1 MKEGTKMKA
10 KNNFF
15 KQLISIMTVLSL
27 LFMVLGIQGN
37 NEVKAAT
44 LATLPAP
51 INQIFPDADLAEGI
65 RAVLQKASVTDVVTQ
80 EELESITK
88 LVVAGEKVASI
99 QGIEYLTN
107 LEYLN
112 LNGNQI
118 TDISPLSNLVKL
130 TNLYIGTNKIT
141 DISALQN
148 LTNLRELYLNE
159 DNISDISPLANLTKM
174 YSLNLGAN
182 HNLSDLSP
190 LSNMTGLNY
199 LTVTESKVKDVT
211 PIANLTDLYSLS
223 LNYNQIEDISPLA
236 SLTSLHYFTAYVN
249 QITDITPVANM
260 TRLNSLKIG
269 NNKITDLSPL
279 ANLSQLTW
287 LEIGTNQISDIN
299 AVKDLTKLKMLNVGS
314 NQISDISVLNNLSQL
329 NSLFLNNNQLGNEDM
344 EVIGGLTNL
353 TTLFLSQNH
362 ITDIR
367 PLASLSKMDSAD
379 FANQVIKKPARNF
392 SKTLSVPNNITSI
405 DGTLVTPK
413 TISNNGTYDA
423 PNVNWSSPSYLPEV
437 RYTFKQDVAVG
448 STTSSYTGIII
459 QPLNEPVDY
468 NVTFNIDGNTS
479 EVKTVT
485 EEDLIPEPA
494 NPTKQGYTFDG
505 WYDAETGGTKWDFTT
520 GQMPANDLML
530 YAHFS
535 VNSYQVN
542 FDIDGAVM
550 NEAVVYDTLLNE
562 PTAPTKQ
569 GYTFDGWYDA
579 ETGGNKWDFKTMKMP
594 ANDVTLYAHFTV
606 SSYQVNFDI
615 DGAVTNEA
623 IVYDTLLNEPATPTK
638 QGYTFDGWYDA
649 ETGGNK
655 WDFKTMKIPANDV
668 TLYAHFTINNYQANF
683 DIDGSV
689 TNETITYDTLLNEP
703 TAPTKQGFLFD
714 GWYDAE
720 VGGTKWD
727 FNTMKMPAN
736 DITLYAHF
744 SKETPLIP
752 SPSDESDS
760 KPTNGS
766 ITINEPSAT
775 SMPVQNNN
783 ITVTAGE
790 NTPELTTAKLPK
802 TGDNNPWQTLF
813 AGILLSSSA
822 FYIWRKKA

>member
-1 MKEGTKMKA
+1 MKA

-437 RYTFKQDVAVG
+437 RYTFKQDVVVG

-479 EVKTVT
+479 EVKTVN

-655 WDFKTMKIPANDV
+655 WDFKTMKMPANDV

-736 DITLYAHF
+736 DINLYAHF

-775 SMPVQNNN
+775 SMPAQNNN

>member
-1 MKEGTKMKA
+1 
-10 KNNFF
+10 
-15 KQLISIMTVLSL
+15 
-27 LFMVLGIQGN
+27 
-37 NEVKAAT
+37 
-44 LATLPAP
+44 
-51 INQIFPDADLAEGI
+51 
-65 RAVLQKASVTDVVTQ
+65 
-80 EELESITK
+80 
-88 LVVAGEKVASI
+88 
-99 QGIEYLTN
+99 
-107 LEYLN
+107 
-112 LNGNQI
+112 
-118 TDISPLSNLVKL
+118 
-130 TNLYIGTNKIT
+130 
-141 DISALQN
+141 
-148 LTNLRELYLNE
+148 
-159 DNISDISPLANLTKM
+159 
-174 YSLNLGAN
+174 
-182 HNLSDLSP
+182 
-190 LSNMTGLNY
+190 
-199 LTVTESKVKDVT
+199 
-211 PIANLTDLYSLS
+211 
-223 LNYNQIEDISPLA
+223 
-236 SLTSLHYFTAYVN
+236 
-249 QITDITPVANM
+249 
-260 TRLNSLKIG
+260 
-269 NNKITDLSPL
+269 
-279 ANLSQLTW
+279 
-287 LEIGTNQISDIN
+287 EIGTNQISDIN

-485 EEDLIPEPA
+485 EEDLIPEPT

-623 IVYDTLLNEPATPTK
+623 IVYDALLNEPATPTK

-655 WDFKTMKIPANDV
+655 WDFKTMKMPANDV

-683 DIDGSV
+683 DIDGAV

-736 DITLYAHF
+736 DINLYAHF

-775 SMPVQNNN
+775 SMPAQNNN

>member
-1 MKEGTKMKA
+1 
-10 KNNFF
+10 
-15 KQLISIMTVLSL
+15 
-27 LFMVLGIQGN
+27 
-37 NEVKAAT
+37 
-44 LATLPAP
+44 
-51 INQIFPDADLAEGI
+51 
-65 RAVLQKASVTDVVTQ
+65 
-80 EELESITK
+80 
-88 LVVAGEKVASI
+88 
-99 QGIEYLTN
+99 
-107 LEYLN
+107 
-112 LNGNQI
+112 
-118 TDISPLSNLVKL
+118 
-130 TNLYIGTNKIT
+130 
-141 DISALQN
+141 
-148 LTNLRELYLNE
+148 
-159 DNISDISPLANLTKM
+159 
-174 YSLNLGAN
+174 
-182 HNLSDLSP
+182 
-190 LSNMTGLNY
+190 NMTGLNY

-459 QPLNEPVDY
+459 QPLNEPLDY

>member
-1 MKEGTKMKA
+1 MKA

-459 QPLNEPVDY
+459 QPLNEPLDY

-594 ANDVTLYAHFTV
+594 ANDVTLYAHFTI
-606 SSYQVNFDI
+606 SSYQANFDI
-615 DGAVTNEA
+615 GGAVTNEA

-655 WDFKTMKIPANDV
+655 WDFKTMKMPANDV

-775 SMPVQNNN
+775 SMPAQNSN

>member
-1 MKEGTKMKA
+1 MKA

-159 DNISDISPLANLTKM
+159 ENISDISPLANLTKM

>member
-1 MKEGTKMKA
+1 
-10 KNNFF
+10 
-15 KQLISIMTVLSL
+15 
-27 LFMVLGIQGN
+27 
-37 NEVKAAT
+37 
-44 LATLPAP
+44 
-51 INQIFPDADLAEGI
+51 
-65 RAVLQKASVTDVVTQ
+65 
-80 EELESITK
+80 
-88 LVVAGEKVASI
+88 
-99 QGIEYLTN
+99 
-107 LEYLN
+107 
-112 LNGNQI
+112 
-118 TDISPLSNLVKL
+118 
-130 TNLYIGTNKIT
+130 
-141 DISALQN
+141 
-148 LTNLRELYLNE
+148 
-159 DNISDISPLANLTKM
+159 
-174 YSLNLGAN
+174 
-182 HNLSDLSP
+182 
-190 LSNMTGLNY
+190 
-199 LTVTESKVKDVT
+199 
-211 PIANLTDLYSLS
+211 
-223 LNYNQIEDISPLA
+223 
-236 SLTSLHYFTAYVN
+236 
-249 QITDITPVANM
+249 
-260 TRLNSLKIG
+260 
-269 NNKITDLSPL
+269 NKITDLSPL

-392 SKTLSVPNNITSI
+392 LKTLSVPNNITSI

-459 QPLNEPVDY
+459 QPLNEPLDY

-655 WDFKTMKIPANDV
+655 WDFKTMKMPANDV

-683 DIDGSV
+683 DIDGAV

-766 ITINEPSAT
+766 ITINEPSAI
-775 SMPVQNNN
+775 SMPAQNSN

>member
-1 MKEGTKMKA
+1 MKA

-88 LVVAGEKVASI
+88 LVVAWEKVASI

-437 RYTFKQDVAVG
+437 RYTFKQDVVVG

-655 WDFKTMKIPANDV
+655 WDFKTMKMPANDV

-736 DITLYAHF
+736 DINLYAHF

-775 SMPVQNNN
+775 SMPAQNNN

>member
-1 MKEGTKMKA
+1 
-10 KNNFF
+10 
-15 KQLISIMTVLSL
+15 
-27 LFMVLGIQGN
+27 
-37 NEVKAAT
+37 
-44 LATLPAP
+44 
-51 INQIFPDADLAEGI
+51 
-65 RAVLQKASVTDVVTQ
+65 
-80 EELESITK
+80 
-88 LVVAGEKVASI
+88 
-99 QGIEYLTN
+99 
-107 LEYLN
+107 
-112 LNGNQI
+112 
-118 TDISPLSNLVKL
+118 
-130 TNLYIGTNKIT
+130 
-141 DISALQN
+141 
-148 LTNLRELYLNE
+148 
-159 DNISDISPLANLTKM
+159 
-174 YSLNLGAN
+174 
-182 HNLSDLSP
+182 
-190 LSNMTGLNY
+190 
-199 LTVTESKVKDVT
+199 
-211 PIANLTDLYSLS
+211 
-223 LNYNQIEDISPLA
+223 ISPLA

-459 QPLNEPVDY
+459 QPLNEPLDY

-655 WDFKTMKIPANDV
+655 WDFKTMKMPANDV

-736 DITLYAHF
+736 DINLYAHF

-775 SMPVQNNN
+775 SMPAQNNN

>member
-1 MKEGTKMKA
+1 
-10 KNNFF
+10 
-15 KQLISIMTVLSL
+15 
-27 LFMVLGIQGN
+27 
-37 NEVKAAT
+37 
-44 LATLPAP
+44 
-51 INQIFPDADLAEGI
+51 
-65 RAVLQKASVTDVVTQ
+65 
-80 EELESITK
+80 
-88 LVVAGEKVASI
+88 
-99 QGIEYLTN
+99 
-107 LEYLN
+107 
-112 LNGNQI
+112 
-118 TDISPLSNLVKL
+118 
-130 TNLYIGTNKIT
+130 
-141 DISALQN
+141 
-148 LTNLRELYLNE
+148 
-159 DNISDISPLANLTKM
+159 
-174 YSLNLGAN
+174 
-182 HNLSDLSP
+182 
-190 LSNMTGLNY
+190 
-199 LTVTESKVKDVT
+199 
-211 PIANLTDLYSLS
+211 
-223 LNYNQIEDISPLA
+223 
-236 SLTSLHYFTAYVN
+236 
-249 QITDITPVANM
+249 
-260 TRLNSLKIG
+260 G

-485 EEDLIPEPA
+485 EEDLIPEPT

-623 IVYDTLLNEPATPTK
+623 IVYDALLNEPATPTK

-655 WDFKTMKIPANDV
+655 WDFKTMKMPANDV

-683 DIDGSV
+683 DIDGAV

-736 DITLYAHF
+736 DINLYAHF

-775 SMPVQNNN
+775 SMPAQNNN

>member
-1 MKEGTKMKA
+1 
-10 KNNFF
+10 
-15 KQLISIMTVLSL
+15 
-27 LFMVLGIQGN
+27 
-37 NEVKAAT
+37 
-44 LATLPAP
+44 
-51 INQIFPDADLAEGI
+51 
-65 RAVLQKASVTDVVTQ
+65 
-80 EELESITK
+80 
-88 LVVAGEKVASI
+88 
-99 QGIEYLTN
+99 
-107 LEYLN
+107 
-112 LNGNQI
+112 
-118 TDISPLSNLVKL
+118 
-130 TNLYIGTNKIT
+130 
-141 DISALQN
+141 
-148 LTNLRELYLNE
+148 RELYLNE

>member
-1 MKEGTKMKA
+1 MKA

-44 LATLPAP
+44 LATPPAP

-99 QGIEYLTN
+99 QGLEYLTN

-485 EEDLIPEPA
+485 EEDLIPEPT

-623 IVYDTLLNEPATPTK
+623 IVYDALLNEPATPTK

-655 WDFKTMKIPANDV
+655 WDFKTMKMPANDV

-683 DIDGSV
+683 DIDGAV

-736 DITLYAHF
+736 DINLYAHF

-775 SMPVQNNN
+775 SMPAQNNN

>member
-1 MKEGTKMKA
+1 MKA

-44 LATLPAP
+44 LATPPAP

-485 EEDLIPEPA
+485 EEDLIPEPT
-494 NPTKQGYTFDG
+494 N
-505 WYDAETGGTKWDFTT
+505 
-520 GQMPANDLML
+520 
-530 YAHFS
+530 
-535 VNSYQVN
+535 
-542 FDIDGAVM
+542 
-550 NEAVVYDTLLNE
+550 
-562 PTAPTKQ
+562 PTKQ

-623 IVYDTLLNEPATPTK
+623 IVYDALLNEPATPTK

-655 WDFKTMKIPANDV
+655 WDFKTMKMPANDV

-683 DIDGSV
+683 DIDGAV

-736 DITLYAHF
+736 DINLYAHF

-775 SMPVQNNN
+775 SMPAQNNN

>member
-1 MKEGTKMKA
+1 MKA

-44 LATLPAP
+44 LATPPAP

-260 TRLNSLKIG
+260 TRLNSLKIV

-392 SKTLSVPNNITSI
+392 LKTLSVPNNITSI

-459 QPLNEPVDY
+459 QPLNEPLDY

-655 WDFKTMKIPANDV
+655 WDFKTMKMPANDV

-683 DIDGSV
+683 DIDGAV

-766 ITINEPSAT
+766 ITINEPSAI
-775 SMPVQNNN
+775 SMPAQNSN

>member
-1 MKEGTKMKA
+1 MKA

-44 LATLPAP
+44 LATPPAP

-655 WDFKTMKIPANDV
+655 WDFKTMKMPAKDV

-775 SMPVQNNN
+775 SMPAQNNN

>member
-1 MKEGTKMKA
+1 
-10 KNNFF
+10 
-15 KQLISIMTVLSL
+15 
-27 LFMVLGIQGN
+27 
-37 NEVKAAT
+37 
-44 LATLPAP
+44 
-51 INQIFPDADLAEGI
+51 
-65 RAVLQKASVTDVVTQ
+65 
-80 EELESITK
+80 
-88 LVVAGEKVASI
+88 
-99 QGIEYLTN
+99 IEYLTN

-392 SKTLSVPNNITSI
+392 LKTLSVPNNITSI

-459 QPLNEPVDY
+459 QPLNEPLDY

-655 WDFKTMKIPANDV
+655 WDFKTMKMPANDV

-683 DIDGSV
+683 DIDGAV

-766 ITINEPSAT
+766 ITINEPSAI
-775 SMPVQNNN
+775 SMPAQNSN

>member
-1 MKEGTKMKA
+1 MKA

-520 GQMPANDLML
+520 GQMPTNDLML

>member
-1 MKEGTKMKA
+1 
-10 KNNFF
+10 
-15 KQLISIMTVLSL
+15 
-27 LFMVLGIQGN
+27 
-37 NEVKAAT
+37 
-44 LATLPAP
+44 
-51 INQIFPDADLAEGI
+51 
-65 RAVLQKASVTDVVTQ
+65 
-80 EELESITK
+80 
-88 LVVAGEKVASI
+88 
-99 QGIEYLTN
+99 
-107 LEYLN
+107 
-112 LNGNQI
+112 
-118 TDISPLSNLVKL
+118 
-130 TNLYIGTNKIT
+130 
-141 DISALQN
+141 
-148 LTNLRELYLNE
+148 
-159 DNISDISPLANLTKM
+159 SPLANLTKM

-655 WDFKTMKIPANDV
+655 WDFKTMKMPANDV

-683 DIDGSV
+683 DMDGSV

-775 SMPVQNNN
+775 SMSAQNNN

>member
-1 MKEGTKMKA
+1 
-10 KNNFF
+10 
-15 KQLISIMTVLSL
+15 
-27 LFMVLGIQGN
+27 
-37 NEVKAAT
+37 
-44 LATLPAP
+44 
-51 INQIFPDADLAEGI
+51 
-65 RAVLQKASVTDVVTQ
+65 
-80 EELESITK
+80 
-88 LVVAGEKVASI
+88 
-99 QGIEYLTN
+99 
-107 LEYLN
+107 
-112 LNGNQI
+112 
-118 TDISPLSNLVKL
+118 
-130 TNLYIGTNKIT
+130 
-141 DISALQN
+141 
-148 LTNLRELYLNE
+148 
-159 DNISDISPLANLTKM
+159 
-174 YSLNLGAN
+174 
-182 HNLSDLSP
+182 
-190 LSNMTGLNY
+190 
-199 LTVTESKVKDVT
+199 
-211 PIANLTDLYSLS
+211 
-223 LNYNQIEDISPLA
+223 
-236 SLTSLHYFTAYVN
+236 
-249 QITDITPVANM
+249 
-260 TRLNSLKIG
+260 LKIG

-437 RYTFKQDVAVG
+437 RYTFKQDVVVG

-655 WDFKTMKIPANDV
+655 WDFKTMKMPANDV

-736 DITLYAHF
+736 DINLYAHF

-775 SMPVQNNN
+775 SMPAQNNN

>member
-1 MKEGTKMKA
+1 
-10 KNNFF
+10 
-15 KQLISIMTVLSL
+15 
-27 LFMVLGIQGN
+27 
-37 NEVKAAT
+37 
-44 LATLPAP
+44 
-51 INQIFPDADLAEGI
+51 
-65 RAVLQKASVTDVVTQ
+65 
-80 EELESITK
+80 
-88 LVVAGEKVASI
+88 
-99 QGIEYLTN
+99 
-107 LEYLN
+107 
-112 LNGNQI
+112 
-118 TDISPLSNLVKL
+118 
-130 TNLYIGTNKIT
+130 
-141 DISALQN
+141 
-148 LTNLRELYLNE
+148 
-159 DNISDISPLANLTKM
+159 PLANLTKM

-392 SKTLSVPNNITSI
+392 LKTLSVPNNITSI

-459 QPLNEPVDY
+459 QPLNEPLDY

-655 WDFKTMKIPANDV
+655 WDFKTMKMPANDV

-683 DIDGSV
+683 DIDGAV

-766 ITINEPSAT
+766 ITINEPSAI
-775 SMPVQNNN
+775 SMPAQNSN

>member
-1 MKEGTKMKA
+1 MKA

-44 LATLPAP
+44 LATPPAP

-485 EEDLIPEPA
+485 EEDLIPEPT

-550 NEAVVYDTLLNE
+550 NEAVVYNTLLNE

-623 IVYDTLLNEPATPTK
+623 IVYDALLNEPATPTK

-655 WDFKTMKIPANDV
+655 WDFKTMKMPANDV

-760 KPTNGS
+760 KPTNES

-775 SMPVQNNN
+775 SMPAQNSN

>member
-1 MKEGTKMKA
+1 MKA

-44 LATLPAP
+44 LATPPAP

-459 QPLNEPVDY
+459 QPLNEPLDY

>member
-1 MKEGTKMKA
+1 
-10 KNNFF
+10 
-15 KQLISIMTVLSL
+15 
-27 LFMVLGIQGN
+27 
-37 NEVKAAT
+37 
-44 LATLPAP
+44 
-51 INQIFPDADLAEGI
+51 
-65 RAVLQKASVTDVVTQ
+65 
-80 EELESITK
+80 
-88 LVVAGEKVASI
+88 
-99 QGIEYLTN
+99 
-107 LEYLN
+107 
-112 LNGNQI
+112 
-118 TDISPLSNLVKL
+118 
-130 TNLYIGTNKIT
+130 
-141 DISALQN
+141 
-148 LTNLRELYLNE
+148 
-159 DNISDISPLANLTKM
+159 
-174 YSLNLGAN
+174 
-182 HNLSDLSP
+182 
-190 LSNMTGLNY
+190 
-199 LTVTESKVKDVT
+199 
-211 PIANLTDLYSLS
+211 
-223 LNYNQIEDISPLA
+223 
-236 SLTSLHYFTAYVN
+236 
-249 QITDITPVANM
+249 
-260 TRLNSLKIG
+260 
-269 NNKITDLSPL
+269 PL

-459 QPLNEPVDY
+459 QPLNEPLDY

-655 WDFKTMKIPANDV
+655 WDFKTMKMPANDV

-775 SMPVQNNN
+775 SMPAQNNN
-783 ITVTAGE
+783 IIVTAGE

>member
-1 MKEGTKMKA
+1 MKA

-520 GQMPANDLML
+520 GQMPANDFML

>member
-1 MKEGTKMKA
+1 MKA

-44 LATLPAP
+44 LATPPAP

-485 EEDLIPEPA
+485 EEDLIPEPT

-594 ANDVTLYAHFTV
+594 ANDVTLYAHYTV

-623 IVYDTLLNEPATPTK
+623 IVYDALLNEPATPTK

-655 WDFKTMKIPANDV
+655 WDFKTMKMPANDV

-683 DIDGSV
+683 DIDGAV

-736 DITLYAHF
+736 DINLYAHF

-775 SMPVQNNN
+775 SMPAQNNN

>member
-1 MKEGTKMKA
+1 
-10 KNNFF
+10 
-15 KQLISIMTVLSL
+15 
-27 LFMVLGIQGN
+27 
-37 NEVKAAT
+37 
-44 LATLPAP
+44 
-51 INQIFPDADLAEGI
+51 
-65 RAVLQKASVTDVVTQ
+65 
-80 EELESITK
+80 
-88 LVVAGEKVASI
+88 
-99 QGIEYLTN
+99 
-107 LEYLN
+107 
-112 LNGNQI
+112 
-118 TDISPLSNLVKL
+118 
-130 TNLYIGTNKIT
+130 
-141 DISALQN
+141 
-148 LTNLRELYLNE
+148 
-159 DNISDISPLANLTKM
+159 
-174 YSLNLGAN
+174 
-182 HNLSDLSP
+182 
-190 LSNMTGLNY
+190 
-199 LTVTESKVKDVT
+199 
-211 PIANLTDLYSLS
+211 
-223 LNYNQIEDISPLA
+223 
-236 SLTSLHYFTAYVN
+236 
-249 QITDITPVANM
+249 
-260 TRLNSLKIG
+260 NSLKIG

-485 EEDLIPEPA
+485 EEDLIPEPT

-623 IVYDTLLNEPATPTK
+623 IVYDALLNEPATPTK

-655 WDFKTMKIPANDV
+655 WDFKTMKMPANDV

-683 DIDGSV
+683 DIDGAV

-736 DITLYAHF
+736 DINLYAHF

-775 SMPVQNNN
+775 SMPAQNNN

>member
-1 MKEGTKMKA
+1 
-10 KNNFF
+10 
-15 KQLISIMTVLSL
+15 
-27 LFMVLGIQGN
+27 
-37 NEVKAAT
+37 
-44 LATLPAP
+44 
-51 INQIFPDADLAEGI
+51 
-65 RAVLQKASVTDVVTQ
+65 
-80 EELESITK
+80 
-88 LVVAGEKVASI
+88 
-99 QGIEYLTN
+99 
-107 LEYLN
+107 
-112 LNGNQI
+112 
-118 TDISPLSNLVKL
+118 
-130 TNLYIGTNKIT
+130 
-141 DISALQN
+141 
-148 LTNLRELYLNE
+148 
-159 DNISDISPLANLTKM
+159 
-174 YSLNLGAN
+174 
-182 HNLSDLSP
+182 
-190 LSNMTGLNY
+190 
-199 LTVTESKVKDVT
+199 
-211 PIANLTDLYSLS
+211 
-223 LNYNQIEDISPLA
+223 
-236 SLTSLHYFTAYVN
+236 TAYVN

-655 WDFKTMKIPANDV
+655 WDFKTMKMPANDV

-736 DITLYAHF
+736 DINLYAHF

-775 SMPVQNNN
+775 SMPAQNNN

>member
-1 MKEGTKMKA
+1 
-10 KNNFF
+10 
-15 KQLISIMTVLSL
+15 MTVLSL

-44 LATLPAP
+44 LATPPAP

-392 SKTLSVPNNITSI
+392 LKTLSVPNNITSI

-459 QPLNEPVDY
+459 QPLNEPLDY

-655 WDFKTMKIPANDV
+655 WDFKTMKMPANDV

-683 DIDGSV
+683 DIDGAV

-766 ITINEPSAT
+766 ITINEPSAI
-775 SMPVQNNN
+775 SMPAQNSN

>member
-1 MKEGTKMKA
+1 MKA

-44 LATLPAP
+44 LATPPAP

-392 SKTLSVPNNITSI
+392 LKTLSVPNNITSI

-459 QPLNEPVDY
+459 QPLNEPLDY

-638 QGYTFDGWYDA
+638 QGYTFDGRYDA

-655 WDFKTMKIPANDV
+655 WDFKTMKMPANDV

-683 DIDGSV
+683 DIDGAV

-766 ITINEPSAT
+766 ITINEPSAI
-775 SMPVQNNN
+775 SMPAQNSN

>member
-1 MKEGTKMKA
+1 MKA

-44 LATLPAP
+44 LATPPAP

-459 QPLNEPVDY
+459 QPLNEPLDY

-649 ETGGNK
+649 EAGGNK
-655 WDFKTMKIPANDV
+655 WDFKTMKMPANDV

-736 DITLYAHF
+736 DINLYAHF

-775 SMPVQNNN
+775 SMPAQNNN

>member
-1 MKEGTKMKA
+1 
-10 KNNFF
+10 
-15 KQLISIMTVLSL
+15 
-27 LFMVLGIQGN
+27 
-37 NEVKAAT
+37 
-44 LATLPAP
+44 
-51 INQIFPDADLAEGI
+51 
-65 RAVLQKASVTDVVTQ
+65 
-80 EELESITK
+80 
-88 LVVAGEKVASI
+88 
-99 QGIEYLTN
+99 
-107 LEYLN
+107 
-112 LNGNQI
+112 
-118 TDISPLSNLVKL
+118 
-130 TNLYIGTNKIT
+130 
-141 DISALQN
+141 
-148 LTNLRELYLNE
+148 
-159 DNISDISPLANLTKM
+159 LANLTKM

-485 EEDLIPEPA
+485 EEDLIPEPT

-623 IVYDTLLNEPATPTK
+623 IVYDALLNEPATPTK

-655 WDFKTMKIPANDV
+655 WDFKTMKMPANDV

-683 DIDGSV
+683 DIDGAV

-736 DITLYAHF
+736 DINLYAHF

-775 SMPVQNNN
+775 SMPAQNNN

>member
-1 MKEGTKMKA
+1 MKA

-44 LATLPAP
+44 LATPPAP

-405 DGTLVTPK
+405 DGTLVTLK

-459 QPLNEPVDY
+459 QPLNEPLDY

-485 EEDLIPEPA
+485 EEDLIPEPT

-623 IVYDTLLNEPATPTK
+623 IVYDALLNEPATPTK

-655 WDFKTMKIPANDV
+655 WDFKTMKMPANDV

-775 SMPVQNNN
+775 SMPAQNNN

>member
-1 MKEGTKMKA
+1 
-10 KNNFF
+10 
-15 KQLISIMTVLSL
+15 MTVLSL

-623 IVYDTLLNEPATPTK
+623 IVYDTLLNEP
-638 QGYTFDGWYDA
+638 
-649 ETGGNK
+649 
-655 WDFKTMKIPANDV
+655 
-668 TLYAHFTINNYQANF
+668 
-683 DIDGSV
+683 
-689 TNETITYDTLLNEP
+689 

>member
-1 MKEGTKMKA
+1 MKA

-44 LATLPAP
+44 LATPPAP

-199 LTVTESKVKDVT
+199 LTVRESKVKDVT

-392 SKTLSVPNNITSI
+392 LKTLSVPNNITSI

-459 QPLNEPVDY
+459 QPLNEPLDY

-655 WDFKTMKIPANDV
+655 WDFKTMKMPANDV

-683 DIDGSV
+683 DIDGAV

-766 ITINEPSAT
+766 ITINEPSAI
-775 SMPVQNNN
+775 SMPAQNSN

>member
-1 MKEGTKMKA
+1 
-10 KNNFF
+10 
-15 KQLISIMTVLSL
+15 QLISIMTVLSL

>member
-1 MKEGTKMKA
+1 
-10 KNNFF
+10 
-15 KQLISIMTVLSL
+15 
-27 LFMVLGIQGN
+27 
-37 NEVKAAT
+37 
-44 LATLPAP
+44 
-51 INQIFPDADLAEGI
+51 
-65 RAVLQKASVTDVVTQ
+65 
-80 EELESITK
+80 
-88 LVVAGEKVASI
+88 
-99 QGIEYLTN
+99 
-107 LEYLN
+107 
-112 LNGNQI
+112 
-118 TDISPLSNLVKL
+118 
-130 TNLYIGTNKIT
+130 
-141 DISALQN
+141 
-148 LTNLRELYLNE
+148 
-159 DNISDISPLANLTKM
+159 
-174 YSLNLGAN
+174 
-182 HNLSDLSP
+182 
-190 LSNMTGLNY
+190 
-199 LTVTESKVKDVT
+199 
-211 PIANLTDLYSLS
+211 
-223 LNYNQIEDISPLA
+223 
-236 SLTSLHYFTAYVN
+236 
-249 QITDITPVANM
+249 
-260 TRLNSLKIG
+260 
-269 NNKITDLSPL
+269 
-279 ANLSQLTW
+279 SQLTW

>member
-1 MKEGTKMKA
+1 
-10 KNNFF
+10 
-15 KQLISIMTVLSL
+15 
-27 LFMVLGIQGN
+27 
-37 NEVKAAT
+37 
-44 LATLPAP
+44 
-51 INQIFPDADLAEGI
+51 
-65 RAVLQKASVTDVVTQ
+65 
-80 EELESITK
+80 
-88 LVVAGEKVASI
+88 
-99 QGIEYLTN
+99 
-107 LEYLN
+107 
-112 LNGNQI
+112 
-118 TDISPLSNLVKL
+118 
-130 TNLYIGTNKIT
+130 
-141 DISALQN
+141 
-148 LTNLRELYLNE
+148 
-159 DNISDISPLANLTKM
+159 
-174 YSLNLGAN
+174 
-182 HNLSDLSP
+182 
-190 LSNMTGLNY
+190 
-199 LTVTESKVKDVT
+199 
-211 PIANLTDLYSLS
+211 NLTDLYSLS

-392 SKTLSVPNNITSI
+392 LKTLSVPNNITSI

-459 QPLNEPVDY
+459 QPLNEPLDY

-655 WDFKTMKIPANDV
+655 WDFKTMKMPANDV

-683 DIDGSV
+683 DIDGAV

-766 ITINEPSAT
+766 ITINEPSAI
-775 SMPVQNNN
+775 SMPAQNSN

>member
-1 MKEGTKMKA
+1 MKA

-485 EEDLIPEPA
+485 EENLIPEPA

>member
-1 MKEGTKMKA
+1 
-10 KNNFF
+10 
-15 KQLISIMTVLSL
+15 
-27 LFMVLGIQGN
+27 
-37 NEVKAAT
+37 
-44 LATLPAP
+44 
-51 INQIFPDADLAEGI
+51 
-65 RAVLQKASVTDVVTQ
+65 
-80 EELESITK
+80 
-88 LVVAGEKVASI
+88 
-99 QGIEYLTN
+99 
-107 LEYLN
+107 
-112 LNGNQI
+112 
-118 TDISPLSNLVKL
+118 
-130 TNLYIGTNKIT
+130 
-141 DISALQN
+141 
-148 LTNLRELYLNE
+148 
-159 DNISDISPLANLTKM
+159 ISPLANLTKM

-392 SKTLSVPNNITSI
+392 LKTLSVPNNITSI

-459 QPLNEPVDY
+459 QPLNEPLDY

-655 WDFKTMKIPANDV
+655 WDFKTMKMPANDV

-683 DIDGSV
+683 DIDGAV

-766 ITINEPSAT
+766 ITINEPSAI
-775 SMPVQNNN
+775 SMPAQNSN

>member
-1 MKEGTKMKA
+1 MKA

-437 RYTFKQDVAVG
+437 RYTFKQDVVVG

-649 ETGGNK
+649 E
-655 WDFKTMKIPANDV
+655 
-668 TLYAHFTINNYQANF
+668 
-683 DIDGSV
+683 
-689 TNETITYDTLLNEP
+689 
-703 TAPTKQGFLFD
+703 
-714 GWYDAE
+714 

-736 DITLYAHF
+736 DINLYAHF

-775 SMPVQNNN
+775 SMPAQNNN

>member
-1 MKEGTKMKA
+1 
-10 KNNFF
+10 
-15 KQLISIMTVLSL
+15 
-27 LFMVLGIQGN
+27 
-37 NEVKAAT
+37 
-44 LATLPAP
+44 
-51 INQIFPDADLAEGI
+51 
-65 RAVLQKASVTDVVTQ
+65 
-80 EELESITK
+80 
-88 LVVAGEKVASI
+88 
-99 QGIEYLTN
+99 
-107 LEYLN
+107 
-112 LNGNQI
+112 
-118 TDISPLSNLVKL
+118 
-130 TNLYIGTNKIT
+130 
-141 DISALQN
+141 
-148 LTNLRELYLNE
+148 
-159 DNISDISPLANLTKM
+159 
-174 YSLNLGAN
+174 
-182 HNLSDLSP
+182 
-190 LSNMTGLNY
+190 
-199 LTVTESKVKDVT
+199 
-211 PIANLTDLYSLS
+211 
-223 LNYNQIEDISPLA
+223 
-236 SLTSLHYFTAYVN
+236 
-249 QITDITPVANM
+249 
-260 TRLNSLKIG
+260 KIG

-485 EEDLIPEPA
+485 EEDLIPEPT

-623 IVYDTLLNEPATPTK
+623 IVYDALLNEPATPTK

-655 WDFKTMKIPANDV
+655 WDFKTMKMPANDV

-683 DIDGSV
+683 DIDGAV

-736 DITLYAHF
+736 DINLYAHF

-775 SMPVQNNN
+775 SMPAQNNN